1 MLTVQV
7 SCKNS
12 TDGHWNSVA
21 HYKTRRGVNNF
32 ITKNKA
38 LYPEDGFNIRI
49 IGYEEV
55 EPEAPNCRQVVKI
68 GDVFVENTYDWDD
81 KMTFYEAY
89 AVVGFTR
96 SGKSVRVKKLAKIDV
111 GDTINGRNSVT
122 WKVKFVKP
130 SDEFMKNSE
139 NVKNV
144 RLLEC
149 DGAVIFYVDPHK
161 IEDSYIE
168 SDKIVKSHIIVNEI
182 AELDKNFSYDNIYIE
197 GLFE

>member
-7 SCKNS
+7 SYKNS

-21 HYKTRRGVNNF
+21 HYKTRRGANNF

-38 LYPEDGFNIRI
+38 LYPEGGFNIRI

-111 GDTINGRNSVT
+111 VDTINDRNSVT

-139 NVKNV
+139 NVKTVQLSNYK
-144 RLLEC
+144 
-149 DGAVIFYVDPHK
+149 DDIFFDVD
-161 IEDSYIE
+161 S
-168 SDKIVKSHIIVNEI
+168 VEI
-182 AELDKNFSYDNIYIE
+182 ASLDEKFNYDHVYVE
-197 GLFE
+197 GFHE